1 MQFFG
6 RFKKRAA
13 HAVKNI
19 MTLLTQRVYGGLSG
33 SYPSQWYY
41 TNTTWQAK
49 PVSVAA
55 DRYTLVSPASIQVDV
70 GNVSLTQVSAV
81 NLDLSVAANWDS
93 STYATAANRA
103 GLDFYVYLCQ
113 PVTGSLPV
121 LLLSAAATYPSGYS
135 GTTSRK
141 VGGFHCLC
149 NSAGTISGNTL
160 TGYVTGDILPAS
172 VWDLTFRAESSNVGM
187 TYHAGLGAWLDI
199 YMVSGTGASTTS
211 VYGATIS
218 DTRSQYD
225 FVDDLAAVKKR
236 LCFDHEF
243 TAAAYGSNEG
253 TNITGSADPNTT
265 GGHSDTAG
273 QRMISNIG
281 CEDCCGVE
289 WQWLNDSLA
298 IDDTNTNTFAWK
310 AVTGS
315 RGQVYAQ
322 GTYGFYKLVA
332 GGFWGS
338 SGAYCGSRS
347 RGLLYYAWYC
357 SSYIGARGLSLKRR
371 QKKTV

>member
-1 MQFFG
+1 MRTIG
-6 RFKKRAA
+6 
-13 HAVKNI
+13 VP
-19 MTLLTQRVYGGLSG
+19 TQ
-33 SYPSQWYY
+33 YPVQWYY
-41 TNTTWQAK
+41 ANTTWQAK
-49 PVSVAA
+49 AVSVAA
-55 DRYTLVSPASIQVDV
+55 DRYTLVSPASIQADV
-70 GNVSLTQVSAV
+70 GGVSLTRSSAV

-113 PVTGSLPV
+113 PVTGSVPV
-121 LLLSAAATYPSGYS
+121 ILLSAAATYPSGYS

-149 NSAGTISGNTL
+149 VSVGTIAGHAL

-172 VWDLTFRAESSNVGM
+172 VWDLTFRAEASNVGM
-187 TYHAGLGAWLDI
+187 TYHAGLGAFVDI

-253 TNITGSADPNTT
+253 TSITGSTDPNTT

-273 QRMISNIG
+273 RRMISNIG

-298 IDDTNTNTFAWK
+298 IDDTNTNTFHWK

-315 RGQVYAQ
+315 RGQVFSQDY
-322 GTYGFYKLVA
+322 YGFYKLVA
-332 GGFWGS
+332 GGNWAD
-338 SGAYCGSRS
+338 GAHCGSRS
-347 RGLLYYAWYC
+347 RALDTYAWSYY
-357 SSYIGARGLSLKRR
+357 SSTGARGLSLKR
-371 QKKTV
+371 T